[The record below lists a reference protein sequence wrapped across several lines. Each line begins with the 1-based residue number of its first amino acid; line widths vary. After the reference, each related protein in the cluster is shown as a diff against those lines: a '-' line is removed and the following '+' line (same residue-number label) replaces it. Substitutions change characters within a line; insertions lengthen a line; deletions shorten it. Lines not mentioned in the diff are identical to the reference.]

1 MVWKLTTRS
10 PESLSRCLNVSMQ
23 SFIITI
29 LIIIIIIIIVLFV
42 LYDPMYHLFVH
53 SKRSLG
59 GTGGFD
65 V

>member
-10 PESLSRCLNVSMQ
+10 PESLSRCLNVRMQ

-29 LIIIIIIIIVLFV
+29 LIIIIIVLFV